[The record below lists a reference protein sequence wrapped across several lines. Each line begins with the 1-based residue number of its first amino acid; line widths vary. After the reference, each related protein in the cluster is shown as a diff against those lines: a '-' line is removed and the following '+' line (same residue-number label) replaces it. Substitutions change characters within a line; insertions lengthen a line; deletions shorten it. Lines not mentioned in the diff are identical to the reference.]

1 MKKTWNFPGF
11 AFRWE
16 RQELENKLKY
26 DKTLTAESREAI
38 NQLILNM
45 EERRYKEE
53 SEIRQRWSDK
63 EFEEEARNAENRI
76 KMRIKVQEEMDK
88 LSLAQ
93 VKTGTMQD

>member
-1 MKKTWNFPGF
+1 M
-11 AFRWE
+11 
-16 RQELENKLKY
+16 ENKLKY

-76 KMRIKVQEEMDK
+76 KMRIKVQEEMNK

>member
-1 MKKTWNFPGF
+1 
-11 AFRWE
+11 
-16 RQELENKLKY
+16 
-26 DKTLTAESREAI
+26 
-38 NQLILNM
+38 M

-93 VKTGTMQD
+93 VKNRNYAGLIGDCLLYTSRCV